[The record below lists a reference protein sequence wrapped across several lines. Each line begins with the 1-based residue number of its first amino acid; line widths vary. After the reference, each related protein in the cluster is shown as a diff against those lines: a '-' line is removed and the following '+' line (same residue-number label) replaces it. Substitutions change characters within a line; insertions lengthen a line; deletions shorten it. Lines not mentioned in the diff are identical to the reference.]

1 MFKRFRY
8 MILLVIL
15 LISVLNA
22 GAQMAMPDYVHVGS
36 TKHYNVT
43 PHPGSTYSWWIDGV
57 EQAGVTTHEID
68 ITWTTTTPNPHVL
81 VVKELSPGGC
91 IGLSSGE
98 VFVDELNLSAT
109 GHDPLVCSP
118 DGSIDFTFTNVPDG
132 TYTINYDG
140 GSFNNIAVASG
151 KATVTAPVG
160 TYNNLT
166 ITIAGATSPSGVTI
180 IITATPD
187 TVLPNFTLPGP
198 FIKCVENLIS
208 VRYNPVTKNI
218 DYNQPDYYTFNPGDL
233 LLDLDPA
240 SFTDNCNLS
249 CPVEIR
255 WKIDMND
262 GTRIPALPVSY
273 QTGQPSTYGST
284 IKFSGD
290 GVTYVSVV
298 QTITYWI
305 VDCAGNVSAP
315 QTQTITIKPRPKIE

>member
-1 MFKRFRY
+1 M
-8 MILLVIL
+8 LAIL

-22 GAQMAMPDYVHVGS
+22 GAQMAMPDHVLVGA

-43 PHPGSTYSWWIDGV
+43 LHTGSIYSWWIDGV
-57 EQAGVTTHEID
+57 EQAGITTNEID
-68 ITWTTTTPNPHVL
+68 IAWTTISPNPHKL
-81 VVKELSPGGC
+81 EVKELSPGGC
-91 IGLSSGE
+91 IGSSSGE
-98 VFVDELNLSAT
+98 VFVDALSLTAT
-109 GHDPLVCSP
+109 GHDPLVCIK

-151 KATVTAPVG
+151 KASVTAPVG

-166 ITIAGATSPSGVTI
+166 ISIAGATSSPGVNIT
-180 IITATPD
+180 ITATPD
-187 TVLPNFTLPGP
+187 TEPPNFALPGP
-198 FIKCVENLIS
+198 FVKCVENLIS
-208 VRYNPVTKNI
+208 VRYNRVTKNI
-218 DYNQPDYYTFNPGDL
+218 DYNQPDYYTFNPGNL
-233 LLDLDPA
+233 LLDLDPI

-255 WKIDMND
+255 WKIDMDD

-273 QTGQPSTYGST
+273 QTGQPSTYGSA

-290 GVTYVSVV
+290 GVAYKSVV
-298 QTITYWI
+298 HTITYWI
-305 VDCAGNVSAP
+305 VDCAGNVSEP